1 MVDVKDASR
10 KRPIDHLWDPVSTEL
25 EAMDDVLTAQRAA
38 VSVRAV

>member
-1 MVDVKDASR
+1 
-10 KRPIDHLWDPVSTEL
+10 VSTEL